1 MQTPPPDEKSGEEDT
16 HADQVVLRSHVEVD
30 LIGESGAREHL
41 TFTIVPDREAD
52 FSAGLL
58 AQSTPLAKAVLGQ
71 RAGGVVSY
79 CAGDIVEARI
89 VRVAPSTHPPG
100 ADAAADR
107 QATIQKAISKSQ
119 LADAVRF
126 ALTVDQKWGDTDPE
140 AMESNWE

>member
-1 MQTPPPDEKSGEEDT
+1 METPPPDEKSAEGDT
-16 HADQVVLRSHVEVD
+16 YPDQVVLRSHVEVD
-30 LIGESGAREHL
+30 LIGESGTSEHL

-58 AQSTPLAKAVLGQ
+58 AQSTPLAQAVLGQ
-71 RAGGVVSY
+71 PAGSVVPY
-79 CAGDIVEARI
+79 RAGDIVEVGI
-89 VRVAPSTHPPG
+89 VRVAPSTRLPG
-100 ADAAADR
+100 RDAAADR
-107 QATIQKAISKSQ
+107 QAIIRKAISKSQ

>member
-1 MQTPPPDEKSGEEDT
+1 METPPPDAKSAEGDT
-16 HADQVVLRSHVEVD
+16 YPDQVVLRSHVEVD
-30 LIGESGAREHL
+30 LIGESGASEHL

-58 AQSTPLAKAVLGQ
+58 AQSTPLAQAVLGQ
-71 RAGGVVSY
+71 PAGSVVPY
-79 CAGDIVEARI
+79 RAGDIVEVRI
-89 VRVAPSTHPPG
+89 GRVAPSTRLPG
-100 ADAAADR
+100 TDAAADR
-107 QATIQKAISKSQ
+107 QAIIRKAISKSQ